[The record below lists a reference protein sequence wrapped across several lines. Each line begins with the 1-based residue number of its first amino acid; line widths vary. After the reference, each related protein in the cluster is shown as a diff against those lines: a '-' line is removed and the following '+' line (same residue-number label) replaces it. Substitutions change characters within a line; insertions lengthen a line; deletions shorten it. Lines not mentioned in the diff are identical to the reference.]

1 MKRTALAM
9 ACILAMG
16 TAQAHNGIIFP
27 PNPPP
32 PPVVTPPPSPPPAA
46 PPPTTAPPAQ
56 STGATSAGGHGPM
69 WLGWAVMGFIAVFDY
84 LIICQLEEKRD
95 PERFKLLMCPKTPD
109 WKVAPP
115 FTTGP

>member
-1 MKRTALAM
+1 
-9 ACILAMG
+9 
-16 TAQAHNGIIFP
+16 
-27 PNPPP
+27 
-32 PPVVTPPPSPPPAA
+32 
-46 PPPTTAPPAQ
+46 
-56 STGATSAGGHGPM
+56 M